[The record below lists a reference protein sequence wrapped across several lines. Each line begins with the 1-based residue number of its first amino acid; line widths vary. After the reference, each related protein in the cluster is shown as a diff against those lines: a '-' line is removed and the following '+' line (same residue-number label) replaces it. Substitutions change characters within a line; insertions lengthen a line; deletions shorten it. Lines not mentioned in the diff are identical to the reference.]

1 MATIQGYAKVLIEKE
16 RLSSLQESI
25 SIGKQVLERK
35 LAVYKK
41 KIEKCEQ
48 ARGMDNEAFM
58 ASFNKGEL
66 GDDKEW
72 LEWDHVANV
81 VNLLKK
87 KLNDLENLKYEY

>member
-41 KIEKCEQ
+41 KIEKFEQ

-66 GDDKEW
+66 GDERDFLGCGGRRLHGVSSKRGQ
-72 LEWDHVANV
+72 VS
-81 VNLLKK
+81 
-87 KLNDLENLKYEY
+87 